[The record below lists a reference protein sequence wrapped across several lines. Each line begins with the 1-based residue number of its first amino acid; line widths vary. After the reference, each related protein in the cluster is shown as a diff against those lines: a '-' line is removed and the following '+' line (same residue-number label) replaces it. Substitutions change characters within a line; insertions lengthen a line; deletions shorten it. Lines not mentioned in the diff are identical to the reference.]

1 MFCLTTNK
9 NELCFTLS
17 VDQVISNMEG
27 YFFRFSIFSDVLAP
41 VESVLADVY

>member
-17 VDQVISNMEG
+17 VDQVISNMEE
-27 YFFRFSIFSDVLAP
+27 YFFEFPIFLDALAP
-41 VESVLADVY
+41 TESFLVDVY